1 MTFNVSQGWVF
12 DPGHVMPKTGAGLV
26 QVLVCIPPGVLPAGS
41 HVNGDQALNPTS
53 TAQKPTTQQFYR
65 RNNVDKTLHELANH
79 HVVSQRVFVR
89 EVYTEPAW
97 NTQQLPLPRTSS
109 LRHRR
114 DATISQFFSASH
126 PLYSYCESQL
136 KCDLND

>member
-1 MTFNVSQGWVF
+1 
-12 DPGHVMPKTGAGLV
+12 MPKTGAGLV

-79 HVVSQRVFVR
+79 HVVFQQVFVR
-89 EVYTEPAW
+89 DRKTLNRHGTIDSHHHHVLLHFVIDETLQYI
-97 NTQQLPLPRTSS
+97 SS
-109 LRHRR
+109 FRLLLDFPH
-114 DATISQFFSASH
+114 TASH
-126 PLYSYCESQL
+126 
-136 KCDLND
+136 N